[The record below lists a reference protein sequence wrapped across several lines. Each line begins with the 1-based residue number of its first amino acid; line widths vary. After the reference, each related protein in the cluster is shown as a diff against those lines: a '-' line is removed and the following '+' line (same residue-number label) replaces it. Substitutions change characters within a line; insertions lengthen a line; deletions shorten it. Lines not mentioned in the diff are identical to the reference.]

1 MPTTDGLPASQEL
14 AYHQL
19 QRRGPRGLWR
29 QLVGVLLVLVGMFL
43 LSSVFALV
51 AFAVEAVL
59 RGGLDSAADPFD
71 DPGPVLMA
79 GILAGLA
86 AVIPLV
92 LLVSWGLHGLLPG
105 FVVSVAGRIRWRYLG
120 GCLGL
125 SVVALLATL
134 VVGSLLP
141 SGTREQLTASTR
153 PVDGRMIALLVTVG
167 LLTPLQ
173 AAGEEFVFRGY
184 LTQAFGAVFPKAV
197 AVFLPALLFALAHGA
212 QSAPVFVDRL
222 AFGIVAGLLV
232 VLTGGLEAGIA
243 MHVVN
248 NWLAFGVAIMAGD
261 LGDAL
266 QPDGGTWWTLPGT
279 LTQSLVYLALAV
291 WLARRQGLATRVP
304 A

>member
-1 MPTTDGLPASQEL
+1 MDTGGLG
-14 AYHQL
+14 YHQL

-29 QLVGVLLVLVGMFL
+29 QLVGVLLVLVGMFI
-43 LSSVFALV
+43 LSAVFGIV
-51 AFAVEAVL
+51 AFAVEALL
-59 RGGLDSAADPFD
+59 RGGLDRSVDPFD

-79 GILAGLA
+79 GILLGLA
-86 AVIPLV
+86 ATIPLV
-92 LLVSWGLHGLLPG
+92 LLVSWGLHGLRPG
-105 FVVSVAGRIRWRYLG
+105 FVVSVVGRIRWRYLA

-125 SVVALLATL
+125 AVLAMMATL
-134 VVGSLLP
+134 VVGSLVP
-141 SGTREQLTASTR
+141 SGTREQLGSTPHPFDAR
-153 PVDGRMIALLVTVG
+153 LVALLVTVA

-197 AVFLPALLFALAHGA
+197 AVLGPALLFALAHGA

-222 AFGIVAGLLV
+222 AFGVVAGLLV

-248 NWLAFGVAIMAGD
+248 NWLAFGVAILTGS
-261 LGDAL
+261 LGDSL
-266 QPDGGTWWTLPGT
+266 QPTGGTWWTLPGT

-291 WLARRQGLATRVP
+291 WLARRQGLVTRAPV
-304 A
+304 